1 MKKYTLVLIVLSFF
15 AFDAIGQ
22 ELNCTVSL
30 SNTGQVKN
38 RTEEI
43 YNNMRT
49 AIEDFMNS
57 TVWTADKFGAIEK
70 IDCSIAINVT
80 EETGTNSYT
89 AEAVIQ
95 SSRPVFNSSY
105 STTIFYMKDADFSFS
120 YADGE
125 PLIFNEGAYTSK
137 ITSML
142 AFYAYLILG
151 MDYDSFQK
159 FGGNDYY
166 TKAIDVANNAGWAD
180 AGEYSRYSI
189 IKLIQRPDHEI
200 FRKFL
205 YEYHRLGLDAM
216 YSNMSKAQNK
226 INGTFR
232 HLDKFLKD
240 VPGSNWLNILFNCKR
255 NEFANIIKKL
265 SPEKKE
271 ATIKLLN
278 GLDIN
283 NRGVYNK
290 VKK

>member
-1 MKKYTLVLIVLSFF
+1 MKKYILVLIVLSSF

-30 SNTGQVKN
+30 SNTAQVKN

-159 FGGNDYY
+159 FGGNDHY

-205 YEYHRLGLDAM
+205 YEYHRFGLDAM

-232 HLDKFLKD
+232 HLDK
-240 VPGSNWLNILFNCKR
+240 
-255 NEFANIIKKL
+255 
-265 SPEKKE
+265 
-271 ATIKLLN
+271 
-278 GLDIN
+278 
-283 NRGVYNK
+283 
-290 VKK
+290 

>member
-1 MKKYTLVLIVLSFF
+1 MKKYILVLIVLSSS

-205 YEYHRLGLDAM
+205 YEYHRFGLDAM

>member
-1 MKKYTLVLIVLSFF
+1 MKKYTLVLIVLSSF

-43 YNNMRT
+43 YNNIRT

-205 YEYHRLGLDAM
+205 YEYHRFGLDAM

>member
-1 MKKYTLVLIVLSFF
+1 MKKYILVLIVLSSS

>member
-1 MKKYTLVLIVLSFF
+1 
-15 AFDAIGQ
+15 
-22 ELNCTVSL
+22 
-30 SNTGQVKN
+30 
-38 RTEEI
+38 
-43 YNNMRT
+43 
-49 AIEDFMNS
+49 
-57 TVWTADKFGAIEK
+57 
-70 IDCSIAINVT
+70 
-80 EETGTNSYT
+80 
-89 AEAVIQ
+89 
-95 SSRPVFNSSY
+95 
-105 STTIFYMKDADFSFS
+105 MKDADFSFS

-205 YEYHRLGLDAM
+205 YEYHRFGLDAM

>member
-1 MKKYTLVLIVLSFF
+1 MKKYILVLIVLSSF

-30 SNTGQVKN
+30 SNTAQVKN

-159 FGGNDYY
+159 FGGNDHY

-205 YEYHRLGLDAM
+205 YEYHRFGLDAM

>member
-1 MKKYTLVLIVLSFF
+1 MKKYTLVLIVLSSF

-151 MDYDSFQK
+151 IDYDSYQK

-205 YEYHRLGLDAM
+205 YEYHRFGLDAM

>member
-1 MKKYTLVLIVLSFF
+1 MKKYTLVLIVLSSF

>member
-1 MKKYTLVLIVLSFF
+1 MKKYTLVIIVLSSF

-205 YEYHRLGLDAM
+205 YEYHRFGLDAM